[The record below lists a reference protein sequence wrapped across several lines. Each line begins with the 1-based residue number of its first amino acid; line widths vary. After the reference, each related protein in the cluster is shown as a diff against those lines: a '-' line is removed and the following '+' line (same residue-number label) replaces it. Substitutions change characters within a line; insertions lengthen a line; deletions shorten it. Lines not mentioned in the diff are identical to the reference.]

1 MHPRR
6 VDPVE
11 SPYGRAAKLA
21 KRPVTPERNERNT
34 PKAAQAGGGQ
44 SSCQRQMSQQQ
55 QHRSWKQ
62 SWKHDRPEE
71 KKNYQSERNLQ
82 KGLKGNYMDFHP
94 SKGIRDWSYR
104 WEPWSY
110 NGRSPSQSSRPS
122 QPSQLSG
129 DDGWQEKGLEKL
141 SYHQPGVNPIQVDS
155 SDDETWGSWKCNGK
169 SDSFQHRDT

>member
-21 KRPVTPERNERNT
+21 KRPVTPERNESKT
-34 PKAAQAGGGQ
+34 PKAAQAGGSQ
-44 SSCQRQMSQQQ
+44 SSGQRQMSQQQ
-55 QHRSWKQ
+55 HHGSWKQ
-62 SWKHDRPEE
+62 SLKHDRPEE

-82 KGLKGNYMDFHP
+82 KGLKGNYQDFHP

-110 NGRSPSQSSRPS
+110 NRRSPSQSSRPS

-155 SDDETWGSWKCNGK
+155 SDDEAWGRWTCNGK
-169 SDSFQHRDT
+169 SDSFKQRDT